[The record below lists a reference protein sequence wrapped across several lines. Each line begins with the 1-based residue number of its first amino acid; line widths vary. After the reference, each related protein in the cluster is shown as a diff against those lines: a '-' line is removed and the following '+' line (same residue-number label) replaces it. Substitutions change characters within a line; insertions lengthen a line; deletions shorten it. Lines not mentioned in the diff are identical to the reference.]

1 MVGLVVAAFDAA
13 AVVGVLARLCL
24 LATIARDVG
33 FARSIAP
40 DESSSWRLCCAL
52 LVGFVPRCLLI
63 LFHRCCLF
71 LRRHC
76 CSCCLLGC
84 LGSDSIAGSSQ
95 IDFFFN
101 CNIVK
106 LYSFYDR

>member
-1 MVGLVVAAFDAA
+1 MVGLVVAAFDA
-13 AVVGVLARLCL
+13 VVVVEALARLCL

-63 LFHRCCLF
+63 LFHRCLF

-76 CSCCLLGC
+76 CSCC

-95 IDFFFN
+95 IDFFQ
-101 CNIVK
+101 
-106 LYSFYDR
+106 